1 MTLRKFNK
9 LYEHYKHNFDL
20 ELRLTRHNITYAKL
34 AEMQMQAEE
43 WL

>member
-20 ELRLTRHNITYAKL
+20 EMCLTRNGVTYAKL
-34 AEMQMQAEE
+34 AEKQMQDEE